1 MNEPLHDL
9 RSRIHVLEEQL
20 REMDQ
25 RSDEKL
31 ADEQKRNRE
40 LLARMEREKQLEIEN
55 YSIRYVCFKR
65 QSHFPERSNSCRKIS
80 MINGRWPVSKICF

>member
-1 MNEPLHDL
+1 M
-9 RSRIHVLEEQL
+9 LEEQL

-31 ADEQKRNRE
+31 AEEQKRNRE

-55 YSIRYVCFKR
+55 YSIRLEQLLFFDWGNAVL
-65 QSHFPERSNSCRKIS
+65 
-80 MINGRWPVSKICF
+80 

>member
-1 MNEPLHDL
+1 M
-9 RSRIHVLEEQL
+9 LEEQL

-31 ADEQKRNRE
+31 ADEQKRNRD

-55 YSIRYVCFKR
+55 YSIR
-65 QSHFPERSNSCRKIS
+65 
-80 MINGRWPVSKICF
+80 

>member
-1 MNEPLHDL
+1 
-9 RSRIHVLEEQL
+9 
-20 REMDQ
+20 MDQ

-55 YSIRYVCFKR
+55 YSIRYVCFSR
-65 QSHFPERSNSCRKIS
+65 QRHFPDSEPRLHFIS
-80 MINGRWPVSKICF
+80 PPRQKNLSPLVELLLLLAKY

>member
-1 MNEPLHDL
+1 MFF
-9 RSRIHVLEEQL
+9 RIHVLEEQL

-40 LLARMEREKQLEIEN
+40 LVQRIEREKQLELEN
-55 YSIRYVCFKR
+55 YSIR
-65 QSHFPERSNSCRKIS
+65 
-80 MINGRWPVSKICF
+80 